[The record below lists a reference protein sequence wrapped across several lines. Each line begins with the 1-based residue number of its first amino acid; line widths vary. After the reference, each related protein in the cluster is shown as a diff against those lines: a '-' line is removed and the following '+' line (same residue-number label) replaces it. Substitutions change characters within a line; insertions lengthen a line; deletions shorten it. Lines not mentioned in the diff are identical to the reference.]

1 MVIKYPVKGADGHE
15 GSVKRSLA
23 RSLAPSFLFNHL
35 NGFLPFF
42 SFYFVQKNRSPFF
55 LLLLL
60 LFLLLFVSSRDSIS
74 NSNERE
80 REIAK

>member
-23 RSLAPSFLFNHL
+23 HSLHRFSSTTLMVFYL
-35 NGFLPFF
+35 F
-42 SFYFVQKNRSPFF
+42 SFSYFVRKNRSPPFF
-55 LLLLL
+55 LLF

-74 NSNERE
+74 SSSNERE
-80 REIAK
+80 RERNS